1 MEQKSTLPLT
11 LAERVIKEAQLSAE
25 QAGGAGAGQVGKS
38 AQLSTQHVM
47 SLALSDQ
54 QQQQQQQQGRQQ
66 GGELPQQGG
75 GSSSSTAPAP
85 VEAVPSRGASG
96 RLSPRDMVTQDKAQ
110 QAQAVVPHLQQL
122 PSAARH
128 SNSLQS
134 AATSAGG
141 IGHEL
146 R

>member
-54 QQQQQQQQGRQQ
+54 QQQQQQQQGSQQ
-66 GGELPQQGG
+66 GSELQQQVG

-96 RLSPRDMVTQDKAQ
+96 RLSPRDMETQDKAQ
-110 QAQAVVPHLQQL
+110 QAEAVALHLQQL
-122 PSAARH
+122 PSAARQ
-128 SNSLQS
+128 QS